1 MKLTGWSISIAL
13 FLLIG
18 AQPALPQASMV
29 SASPPVNGTVSAP
42 REISITFS
50 EPIIASHDSIMVR
63 DAKGARV
70 NRSDIWLDGNGR
82 IVNTSLR
89 PLEAG
94 TYRVDWHVQSR
105 DPHVKGSFHDVR
117 GSFTFRLQ

>member
-1 MKLTGWSISIAL
+1 MTFTGWSISIAL

-18 AQPALPQASMV
+18 AQPALSQASMV
-29 SASPPVNGTVSAP
+29 STSPPVNGTVSDP
-42 REISITFS
+42 REVSITFS

-82 IVNTSLR
+82 IVNTSLQ

-94 TYRVDWHVQSR
+94 TYQVDWHVQSR
-105 DPHVKGSFHDVR
+105 DSHVKGSFH
-117 GSFTFRLQ
+117 